1 MKYLIILF
9 FTLFIS
15 CEQKKQTD
23 SANTQ
28 IVEKTKLIVDSANA
42 EFDESQPWFAYYQ
55 KENSDFKTNS
65 FQLKDSS
72 SITYQK
78 SSIEI
83 LNQKG
88 FNEAYKPFLI
98 FNESKDQYIDFD
110 SYQWFVEP
118 NGTAGFEADQ
128 QIVLVDYKN
137 KTSQQIGFFG
147 PSYWIEDAYWK
158 GDSAVVLLG
167 NTYEK
172 VPFILKYNFKNNTVK
187 NYKYSD
193 TIKFENSYSK
203 LRLRNKG
210 IKVD

>member
-1 MKYLIILF
+1 MKYLFILF
-9 FTLFIS
+9 FTLFLA
-15 CEQKKQTD
+15 CEQKKNTD
-23 SANTQ
+23 SAKTQ
-28 IVEKTKLIVDSANA
+28 TVEKTKPDVDSTSH
-42 EFDESQPWFAYYQ
+42 EFDELQPWFAYYQ
-55 KENSDFKTNS
+55 KENPDFKPEL

-72 SITYQK
+72 LFSYEE
-78 SSIEI
+78 SSIAI

-88 FNEAYKPFLI
+88 FNEVYKPFLI
-98 FNESKDQYIDFD
+98 FNKSKDQYIDFD

-137 KTSQQIGFFG
+137 KTAQQIGFFG

-172 VPFILKYNFKNNTVK
+172 VPFILKYNFESNTLK

-203 LRLRNKG
+203 IRLRNKG

>member
-1 MKYLIILF
+1 MKYLFILF
-9 FTLFIS
+9 FTLFLS
-15 CEQKKQTD
+15 CEQKIEND
-23 SANTQ
+23 SAQTQ
-28 IVEKTKLIVDSANA
+28 IVEKAKPAVDSSTS

-55 KENSDFKTNS
+55 KENSNFKAKS

-72 SITYQK
+72 AITYQE
-78 SSIEI
+78 SSIAI

-88 FNEAYKPFLI
+88 FNEIYKPFLV
-98 FNESKDQYIDFD
+98 FNKSKDKYIDFY
-110 SYQWFVEP
+110 SYQWFLEP

-137 KTSQQIGFFG
+137 KSAKQIGFFG

-172 VPFILKYNFKNNTVK
+172 VPFILKYNFEKNKVQNFQYPDTLKITVP
-187 NYKYSD
+187 
-193 TIKFENSYSK
+193 YSK
-203 LRLRNKG
+203 LRLRNHG
-210 IKVD
+210 IKVE